1 MAGTSAPRRP
11 GRPNGSKNAST
22 VPKKRSSP
30 KDDDYE
36 DLDAK
41 KRRKNKDTP
50 ANNTPAA
57 EPVARPHR
65 AAWQENPGLIDAP
78 RPKRSHEQVE
88 ATKAAEE
95 DRIAR
100 EQAKIDSQ
108 RADYIAQIAALNAA
122 QDKLARDQEQNRILT
137 LEDLDGSDSDEG
149 DCDNDDELHG
159 DDTRAHSTGESPVPA
174 TEEDVTMEFTE
185 QDFEHVEDEDAYH
198 SPNEYEKP
206 KEKPKAPVRRAKK
219 SKKAPKGETRDA
231 IEAAAKILAQNEE
244 KSASVPAGKKKGV
257 QNSDAA
263 AASNRAGI
271 SKRWTA
277 ATSTQAREVSPP
289 VSPGLGGLNDADAAG
304 TRPKKDQGVGTRR
317 NESVAIDL
325 AVSSDAEDTP
335 TRVPGRQKKVVPV
348 PKQRKPATAKT
359 DTPSSSKPSS
369 KLPALRVNPGPTPK
383 VKPESS
389 GTFDFTPP
397 SHADVNGMPAFIA
410 TTWTSKYLPEVQ
422 DSLHR
427 ARRPMHLGT
436 ASAEAETIAVLQ
448 EVLDRN
454 YPGSGYCIKAKSPI
468 YLKAIARMGERRGA
482 YGKGAIK
489 AVDEIFKAAKYYRS
503 MDDAD
508 DPATLIVEKVR
519 EDATYA
525 LRFNGPALYKLPTP
539 RDCTLEPEDEG
550 YIKPKDF
557 LESRAFIETV
567 KPLLKNGDYKIVRK
581 TDGEKTTL
589 DLSFLPVGAMIMG
602 AVAVERAY
610 TLHARGDRATNVIP
624 DFSATNY
631 ATAAAG
637 YLESIEDFSERRWT
651 CILAALGLTA
661 SVSDTPK
668 PRHSLDGRRERM
680 YIPSSP

>member
-1 MAGTSAPRRP
+1 MSATF
-11 GRPNGSKNAST
+11 NSLT
-22 VPKKRSSP
+22 
-30 KDDDYE
+30 
-36 DLDAK
+36 
-41 KRRKNKDTP
+41 
-50 ANNTPAA
+50 
-57 EPVARPHR
+57 
-65 AAWQENPGLIDAP
+65 I
-78 RPKRSHEQVE
+78 
-88 ATKAAEE
+88 
-95 DRIAR
+95 
-100 EQAKIDSQ
+100 
-108 RADYIAQIAALNAA
+108 
-122 QDKLARDQEQNRILT
+122 ILT
-137 LEDLDGSDSDEG
+137 
-149 DCDNDDELHG
+149 
-159 DDTRAHSTGESPVPA
+159 
-174 TEEDVTMEFTE
+174 FT
-185 QDFEHVEDEDAYH
+185 Q
-198 SPNEYEKP
+198 
-206 KEKPKAPVRRAKK
+206 
-219 SKKAPKGETRDA
+219 
-231 IEAAAKILAQNEE
+231 
-244 KSASVPAGKKKGV
+244 
-257 QNSDAA
+257 
-263 AASNRAGI
+263 
-271 SKRWTA
+271 
-277 ATSTQAREVSPP
+277 
-289 VSPGLGGLNDADAAG
+289 
-304 TRPKKDQGVGTRR
+304 
-317 NESVAIDL
+317 SVAIDL
-325 AVSSDAEDTP
+325 AASSDAEDTP
-335 TRVPGRQKKVVPV
+335 TRVPVHQKKVVPV
-348 PKQRKPATAKT
+348 PKQRKPVTVKM
-359 DTPSSSKPSS
+359 DTLSSSKPSS
-369 KLPALRVNPGPTPK
+369 KLPALRVNPGLTPK
-383 VKPESS
+383 VKPES
-389 GTFDFTPP
+389 
-397 SHADVNGMPAFIA
+397 HADVNGVPAFIA

-422 DSLHR
+422 DSLNR

-454 YPGSGYCIKAKSPI
+454 YAGSGYCIKAKSPI

-610 TLHARGDRATNVIP
+610 TLYTRGDRATNVIP

-637 YLESIEDFSERRWT
+637 YLASIENFSERRWT

-661 SVSDTPK
+661 SVSDAPK